1 MQVWNVFVERQ
12 IISQPLVAAT
22 RLTFSEAASLCGT
35 LELYKEGFLG
45 LLLRPEQLF
54 QVVLSSNG

>member
-1 MQVWNVFVERQ
+1 MPLQKDNHLSAAGGGYK
-12 IISQPLVAAT
+12 II
-22 RLTFSEAASLCGT
+22 FSEAESLCGT